1 MTKTPRNTEDGL
13 TKGKW
18 EGMKMGRKG
27 ISELAEEAKRW
38 EQRQERKE
46 ETEERITVRRKRGE
60 ETRTEEGEG
69 VEGLTTEREKRKKK
83 EQQKNKKIQ
92 MKKQQRKKETT
103 A

>member
-38 EQRQERKE
+38 E
-46 ETEERITVRRKRGE
+46 
-60 ETRTEEGEG
+60 
-69 VEGLTTEREKRKKK
+69 
-83 EQQKNKKIQ
+83 
-92 MKKQQRKKETT
+92 
-103 A
+103 